1 MKRLLAVLLIIP
13 IVLLLSTTVSAHS
26 GRTDSNGGH
35 YNHETGEYHYH
46 HGYPEHQHIN
56 GQCPYLI
63 KEKEKQEIL
72 EQKKDT
78 NYKKE
83 DNESSTFAKIV
94 GSVFVAGMGAWL
106 IASLLCCLLSFC
118 FKKYEDIFMG
128 KVLVI
133 STILLSVL
141 LFIFVF
147 NSM

>member
-63 KEKEKQEIL
+63 KEKGKQEIP

-106 IASLLCCLLSFC
+106 IASLLCCFLSFC

-133 STILLSVL
+133 STILLSVF
-141 LFIFVF
+141 LFIFVC